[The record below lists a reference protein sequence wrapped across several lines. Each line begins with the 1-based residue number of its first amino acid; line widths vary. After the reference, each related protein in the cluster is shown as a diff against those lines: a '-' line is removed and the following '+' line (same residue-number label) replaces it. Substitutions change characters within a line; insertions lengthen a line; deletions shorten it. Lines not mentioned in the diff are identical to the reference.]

1 MEFDELQP
9 LRRAGAGESEETPPA
24 EPSYPPGAG
33 ISPNAIAQLVA
44 DLLET
49 TGLVP
54 LDRLTS
60 ARSRAGAGSLAEAIM
75 DDGLSSSTELLVP
88 GARTEAS
95 SVSDE
100 ARRLAERHHLP
111 YVDLASTG
119 VQKLAAESIPTHVLE
134 RATAIPYQIAGDRLR
149 IAIADP
155 TNVQAIDELRLATRF
170 TLEIGVAP
178 AEDIDLEL
186 KRLQKASEAWERAAL
201 VEEEFDLGTEDE
213 EGGDDLEADDGVS
226 DAPLVRLVNSIILQ
240 AAEDGASDI
249 HFDPQDDALVV
260 RSRVD
265 GVLHELQRIPKRLA
279 PGVTTRLKVLA
290 KLDIAERRKP
300 QDGRISLNAKAAGRL
315 LDIRVAVLPTVEGEG
330 VVMRLLDKSKRPPT
344 LAELGLSDE
353 MRAVFEE
360 IVVKPTGALLV
371 TGPTGSGK
379 STTLY
384 ASLNEINRSEINII
398 TVEDPVEY
406 RLTGLNQVQVNMRAG
421 MTFSAAL
428 RSILRSD
435 PDVVMVGEI
444 RDAETAKMAIEAALT
459 GHFVLSTLHTNDAPS
474 ALTRLNEMGVEPF
487 LTGSAV
493 TAVLAQRLA
502 RKLCTHCCEM
512 YMATREEMLE
522 ARFSAEQAASAD
534 GVALYRKRGCPRC
547 NQTGYK
553 GRIGIYQL
561 MVMNEDISRLAAQHA
576 SREELERAALETS
589 MKTLWDDGLS
599 KVISGLTSL
608 EELARVAGLERVV
621 RD

>member
-1 MEFDELQP
+1 MEFEELQP
-9 LRRAGAGESEETPPA
+9 LRRTGAGDGEESPGI
-24 EPSYPPGAG
+24 EPQYPPGAG
-33 ISPNAIAQLVA
+33 IPENRIAHFVA
-44 DLLET
+44 ELLET
-49 TGLVP
+49 TGLIP
-54 LDRLTS
+54 LDRLAG
-60 ARSRAGAGSLAEAIM
+60 ARSRAGAGSIAQAIM
-75 DDGLSSSTELLVP
+75 DEAPTPAAELLIP
-88 GARTEAS
+88 GQRVAAPS
-95 SVSDE
+95 ADDE
-100 ARRLAERHHLP
+100 ARAIAERHHLP
-111 YVDLASTG
+111 FIDLAAVG
-119 VQKLAAESIPTHVLE
+119 VQKVAAESIPPHVLE
-134 RATAIPYQIAGDRLR
+134 RAGAVPYQVAGDRLR
-149 IAIADP
+149 IAVSDP

-170 TLEIGVAP
+170 TLEIGVA
-178 AEDIDLEL
+178 AAGEIELEL
-186 KRLQKASEAWERAAL
+186 KRLQSAKDAWERAAL
-201 VEEEFDLGTEDE
+201 VEEEFDIGAEDE
-213 EGGDDLEADDGVS
+213 EDGDDLEADDGVS

-260 RSRVD
+260 RLRVD
-265 GVLHELQRIPKRLA
+265 GVLHEVQRIPKRLS

-344 LAELGLSDE
+344 LAELGLSEE
-353 MRAVFEE
+353 MRDIFEE

-384 ASLNEINRSEINII
+384 ASLNEINRAEINII

-406 RLTGLNQVQVNMRAG
+406 RLAGLNQVQVNLRAG

-522 ARFSAEQAASAD
+522 ARFTPEQAASAD
-534 GVALYRKRGCPRC
+534 GVGLYRKRGCPRC

-561 MVMNEDISRLAAQHA
+561 MVMNEEVSRLAAQHA
-576 SREELERAALETS
+576 SREELERAALETG
-589 MKTLWDDGLS
+589 MKTLWDDGLA
-599 KVISGLTSL
+599 KVVSGLTSL
-608 EELARVAGLERVV
+608 EELARVLV
-621 RD
+621 

>member
-9 LRRAGAGESEETPPA
+9 LRRAGAGEGDETPPA

-33 ISPNAIAQLVA
+33 ISANAIAQLVA
-44 DLLET
+44 DLIET
-49 TGLVP
+49 TGLIP
-54 LDRLTS
+54 LDRLS
-60 ARSRAGAGSLAEAIM
+60 GARSRAGGGSLAQAIM
-75 DDGLSSSTELLVP
+75 DEGLSSSSELLVP
-88 GARTEAS
+88 GPRTETS
-95 SVSDE
+95 SAGSE
-100 ARRLAERHHLP
+100 AVELAERHHLP

-119 VQKLAAESIPTHVLE
+119 VQKLAAESIPAHVLE

-155 TNVQAIDELRLATRF
+155 TNVQAIDELRLATRY
-170 TLEIGVAP
+170 TRDIGVAP
-178 AEDIDLEL
+178 SEDIDLEL
-186 KRLQKASEAWERAAL
+186 KRLHKASEAWERAAL
-201 VEEEFDLGTEDE
+201 VEEEFDLGSEGE
-213 EGGDDLEADDGVS
+213 ESGDDLEADDGVS

-279 PGVTTRLKVLA
+279 AGVTTRLKVLA

-344 LAELGLSDE
+344 LAELGLSDD
-353 MRAVFEE
+353 MRAIFEE

-384 ASLNEINRSEINII
+384 ASLNEINRPEINII

-406 RLTGLNQVQVNMRAG
+406 RLTGLNQVQVNLRAG

-534 GVALYRKRGCPRC
+534 GVGLYRKRGCPRC

-576 SREELERAALETS
+576 SREELERAALETG

-608 EELARVAGLERVV
+608 EELARVLV
-621 RD
+621 

>member
-1 MEFDELQP
+1 MEFEELQP
-9 LRRAGAGESEETPPA
+9 LRRTGAGDGEESPGI
-24 EPSYPPGAG
+24 EPQYPPGAG
-33 ISPNAIAQLVA
+33 IPENRIAHFVA
-44 DLLET
+44 ELLET
-49 TGLVP
+49 TGLIP
-54 LDRLTS
+54 LDRLAG
-60 ARSRAGAGSLAEAIM
+60 ARSRAGAGSLAQAIM
-75 DDGLSSSTELLVP
+75 EETPTPAAELLIP
-88 GARTEAS
+88 GQRTAAATA
-95 SVSDE
+95 SDE
-100 ARRLAERHHLP
+100 ARAIAERHHLP
-111 YVDLASTG
+111 FIDLGSVG
-119 VQKLAAESIPTHVLE
+119 VQKVAAESIPPHVLE
-134 RATAIPYQIAGDRLR
+134 RAGAIPYQVSGDKLR
-149 IAIADP
+149 IAVSDP

-170 TLEIGVAP
+170 MLEIGVAA
-178 AEDIDLEL
+178 AEEIELEL
-186 KRLQKASEAWERAAL
+186 KRLQAAKDAWDRAAL
-201 VEEEFDLGTEDE
+201 VEEEFDLGAEDE
-213 EGGDDLEADDGVS
+213 EDGDDLEADDGVS

-260 RSRVD
+260 RLRVD
-265 GVLHELQRIPKRLA
+265 GVLHEVQRIPKRLS

-330 VVMRLLDKSKRPPT
+330 VVMRLLDKSRRPPT
-344 LAELGLSDE
+344 LAELGLSEE
-353 MRAVFEE
+353 MRDIFEE

-406 RLTGLNQVQVNMRAG
+406 RLAGLNQVQVNVRAG

-444 RDAETAKMAIEAALT
+444 RDAETAKMAVEAALT

-487 LTGSAV
+487 LTGAAV

-522 ARFSAEQAASAD
+522 ARFTPEQAASAD
-534 GVALYRKRGCPRC
+534 GVGLYRKRGCPRC

-561 MVMNEDISRLAAQHA
+561 MVMNEEISRLAAQHG
-576 SREELERAALETS
+576 SREELERAALETG

-599 KVISGLTSL
+599 KVVSGLTSL
-608 EELARVAGLERVV
+608 EELARVLV
-621 RD
+621 